1 MRSAGVVIW
10 QKIAELLAAEIASG
24 SLMPGERLPPEAV
37 LAQRFGVNRHTLRR
51 AMGSLA
57 ESGLVSVQHGRGSFV
72 RPVAVVDYPVGSR
85 TRFSE
90 VISGQS
96 RSPEGELLGSREL
109 PSSPE
114 ISAALE
120 LDADAPVILLEI
132 LRRVDGVPLSVVS
145 AHVPAERFR
154 GIDKAFRD
162 SLSITAALRAF
173 GVLDYRRRSTRIW
186 TRLPSAEDAVL
197 LRQPSTMPVLVM
209 EAVNE
214 DVEGRPVEYG
224 ISRASGQRLQ
234 VVVTH

>member
-10 QKIAELLAAEIASG
+10 QKIADVLAAEIASG
-24 SLMPGERLPPEAV
+24 ALMPGQRLPPEAV

-51 AMGSLA
+51 AVGSLA

-96 RSPEGELLGSREL
+96 RSPEGELLGCREL
-109 PSSPE
+109 PASVE
-114 ISAALE
+114 VSAALG
-120 LDADAPVILLEI
+120 LGVGAPVILLEI

-145 AHVPAERFR
+145 AHMPAERFR
-154 GIDKAFRD
+154 GIDEAFRD

-173 GVLDYRRRSTRIW
+173 GVLDYKRRSTRIW

>member
-1 MRSAGVVIW
+1 
-10 QKIAELLAAEIASG
+10 
-24 SLMPGERLPPEAV
+24 
-37 LAQRFGVNRHTLRR
+37 
-51 AMGSLA
+51 MGSLA